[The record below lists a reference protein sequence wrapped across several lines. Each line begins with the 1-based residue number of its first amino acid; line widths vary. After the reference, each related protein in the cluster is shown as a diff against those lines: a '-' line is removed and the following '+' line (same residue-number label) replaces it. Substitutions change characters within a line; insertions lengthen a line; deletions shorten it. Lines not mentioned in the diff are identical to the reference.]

1 MVQLALKTLA
11 CLFLSLVPYSI
22 IQAQE
27 STEMAAAFLEPEGE
41 KAIHEIILAA
51 IKEGGEGTP
60 AQLRGRRPVELTPEQ
75 AVSLVRERN
84 LSIQAAQQ
92 DQAIAEDLLE
102 VSRSIFDPVV
112 NLSGRYN
119 RRRSYERS
127 EFITRDRQD
136 LMGIVGIIPVEE
148 LSGEPSNDLVCV
160 TVDGLIV
167 ETERCAF
174 RTVRAGAREFTS
186 GDSVA
191 ETWQIDFGASKLFPW
206 GSLLQVQF
214 QSTKTPRNAFRTP
227 VDLFGLDLLL
237 SPTDLPWTSSFFAA
251 LTSPLP
257 FSRNFGP
264 YGSFANIQVLLA
276 KIGERQADWAVE
288 SNINAVLRD
297 VDDAYWELVRSIKLL
312 QIMRE
317 QGQVLEELVKR
328 GQQLFD
334 AQSITVYDKVQIEAD
349 LENIKNQVEVTWNSL
364 ITSSNRLVDLLDYES
379 DQLILPVG
387 YSQLLKQPVEE
398 FDPDNPNRLD
408 PDQAIATALG
418 QHPDIKLSQLALE
431 SSQILLKHQRVQTYP
446 DFNLEAS
453 VNLGQSDAILGYETW
468 EDSFA
473 NIFDPDTSEF
483 FVGVSFRV
491 PLGNRVVRSRLSQA
505 RLGYSQA
512 QDQIQQTENSVIQDV
527 NSVIATGYS
536 TQASILQFQAG
547 LELAQFAYDKAG
559 QFREQILVTEFEF
572 LRKLNDLLTARS
584 NLINTLI
591 DHRKTRAQILAAQ
604 GVLARGY

>member
-1 MVQLALKTLA
+1 M
-11 CLFLSLVPYSI
+11 
-22 IQAQE
+22 
-27 STEMAAAFLEPEGE
+27 
-41 KAIHEIILAA
+41 
-51 IKEGGEGTP
+51 
-60 AQLRGRRPVELTPEQ
+60 
-75 AVSLVRERN
+75 
-84 LSIQAAQQ
+84 
-92 DQAIAEDLLE
+92 
-102 VSRSIFDPVV
+102 
-112 NLSGRYN
+112 
-119 RRRSYERS
+119 
-127 EFITRDRQD
+127 
-136 LMGIVGIIPVEE
+136 
-148 LSGEPSNDLVCV
+148 
-160 TVDGLIV
+160 
-167 ETERCAF
+167 
-174 RTVRAGAREFTS
+174 
-186 GDSVA
+186 
-191 ETWQIDFGASKLFPW
+191 
-206 GSLLQVQF
+206 
-214 QSTKTPRNAFRTP
+214 
-227 VDLFGLDLLL
+227 
-237 SPTDLPWTSSFFAA
+237 
-251 LTSPLP
+251 
-257 FSRNFGP
+257 
-264 YGSFANIQVLLA
+264 A

-288 SNINAVLRD
+288 SSINAVLRD

-312 QIMRE
+312 QIIRE
-317 QGQVLEELVKR
+317 QQQVLEDLVKR
-328 GQQLFD
+328 AQSLFE

-349 LENIKNQVEVTWNSL
+349 LENIKNQAEIAWNSL

-453 VNLGQSDAILGYETW
+453 VNLGQSNAILGYETW

-473 NIFDPDTSEF
+473 NVFDPDTSAF

-491 PLGNRVVRSRLSQA
+491 PLGNRAVRSRLSQA

-512 QDQIQQTENSVIQDV
+512 QDQVQQTENSVIQDV

-591 DHRKTRAQILAAQ
+591 NHRKTRAQILAAQ
-604 GVLARGY
+604 GILERGY

>member
-1 MVQLALKTLA
+1 
-11 CLFLSLVPYSI
+11 
-22 IQAQE
+22 
-27 STEMAAAFLEPEGE
+27 MAAAFLEPEGE
-41 KAIHEIILAA
+41 KAIHEIVLAA
-51 IKEGGEGTP
+51 IKEGGEGTL
-60 AQLRGRRPVELTPEQ
+60 AHLRGRRPVELTPEQ
-75 AVSLVRERN
+75 ALSLVRERN

-92 DQAIAEDLLE
+92 DQEIAEDLL
-102 VSRSIFDPVV
+102 VLSRSIFDPVL
-112 NLSGRYN
+112 NLSGTYS

-127 EFITRDRQD
+127 EFITRDRENFSGTLIVPGGALSSD
-136 LMGIVGIIPVEE
+136 L
-148 LSGEPSNDLVCV
+148 SNELVCI

-167 ETERCAF
+167 SAEQCGSLSTQ
-174 RTVRAGAREFTS
+174 RTPDANPLTPGIIDPEFAS
-186 GDSVA
+186 FDSDAA
-191 ETWQIDFGASKLFPW
+191 EAWQIDFGALKRFPW

-214 QSTKTPRNAFRTP
+214 QSTKTPRNALGTP
-227 VDLFGLDLLL
+227 VDPFGLDLLL
-237 SPTDLPWTSSFFAA
+237 SPTDLPWTSSFFA
-251 LTSPLP
+251 LFTSPLP

-312 QIMRE
+312 QIIGE
-317 QGQVLEELVKR
+317 QQQVLEDLVKR
-328 GQQLFD
+328 AQSLFE

-349 LENIKNQVEVTWNSL
+349 LENIKNQAEIAWNSL

-387 YSQLLKQPVEE
+387 YSQLLKQSVEE
-398 FDPDNPNRLD
+398 FDPDNLNRLD

-418 QHPDIKLSQLALE
+418 QHPDIKLSQFALE
-431 SSQILLKHQRVQTYP
+431 SSEILLKHRRAQTYP

-453 VNLGQSDAILGYETW
+453 INLGQSNAILGYETW

-473 NIFDPDTSEF
+473 NVFDPDTSEF

-491 PLGNRVVRSRLSQA
+491 PLGNRAVRSALSQA

-512 QDQIQQTENSVIQDV
+512 QDQVQQTENSVIQDV

-547 LELAQFAYDKAG
+547 LELAQFAYNKAG

-604 GVLARGY
+604 GILARGY

>member
-1 MVQLALKTLA
+1 
-11 CLFLSLVPYSI
+11 
-22 IQAQE
+22 
-27 STEMAAAFLEPEGE
+27 MAATFLEPEGE
-41 KAIHEIILAA
+41 KAIHEIVLAA
-51 IKEGGEGTP
+51 IKGGEGTL
-60 AQLRGRRPVELTPEQ
+60 AHLRGRRPVELTPEQ
-75 AVSLVRERN
+75 ALSLVRERN
-84 LSIQAAQQ
+84 LSIQAVQQ

-102 VSRSIFDPVV
+102 VSRSIFDPVL
-112 NLSGRYN
+112 NLSGAYN

-127 EFITRDRQD
+127 EFITRDREDPGGTLIQA
-136 LMGIVGIIPVEE
+136 IVPGEV
-148 LSGEPSNDLVCV
+148 LSGDLSNELVCI

-167 ETERCAF
+167 SAEQCGSLRTE
-174 RTVRAGAREFTS
+174 VRGATEPASF
-186 GDSVA
+186 DSDAA
-191 ETWQIDFGASKLFPW
+191 EAWQIDFGALKRFPW

-214 QSTKTPRNAFRTP
+214 QSIKTPRNALGTP
-227 VDLFGLDLLL
+227 VDPFGLDLLL
-237 SPTDLPWTSSFFAA
+237 SPTDLPWTSSFFA
-251 LTSPLP
+251 LFTSPLP

-297 VDDAYWELVRSIKLL
+297 VDDAYWELVRGIKLL
-312 QIMRE
+312 QIIRE
-317 QGQVLEELVKR
+317 QQQVLEDLVKR
-328 GQQLFD
+328 AQSLFE

-349 LENIKNQVEVTWNSL
+349 LENIKNQAEIAWNSL

-453 VNLGQSDAILGYETW
+453 VDLGQSDAILGYETW

-512 QDQIQQTENSVIQDV
+512 QDQVQQTENSVIQDV

-572 LRKLNDLLTARS
+572 LRKLNDLLAARS

-604 GVLARGY
+604 GILARGY